1 MHPVFK
7 YSLKVTSWYKNLTE
21 VQFFSPPPPK
31 IGYNKLLSESDWYF
45 LRVFRTRNTRFF
57 FERRPTFTRALI
69 WDSQID
75 SERVERKRTP
85 QYHKKRNFFF
95 ILLLINWFT
104 SNREREVGAKKTD
117 QTRQSGRTF
126 DRTFL
131 AHRFPLLLKIGA
143 SKEPYS
149 TKLKIREI
157 N

>member
-1 MHPVFK
+1 MVQKSDRSLDFFLLHLQKLAIISF
-7 YSLKVTSWYKNLTE
+7 SLKVIDISY
-21 VQFFSPPPPK
+21 
-31 IGYNKLLSESDWYF
+31 GF
-45 LRVFRTRNTRFF
+45 LEHGTPDFF